1 MPRDFGHTI
10 CFAAAISPSKDFR
23 DAEGGATAKKWLLKG
38 STHTWNEELGYHSP
52 LASRLSSLIYSYT
65 HSRSDQLELQAF
77 SGLLWLRWIETFTQ
91 VLSRWRCSGLPFSRR
106 GMNLKPTPPI
116 RGAQRMSARLTGG
129 SGRLSWKLFL
139 PSLALALAFIGMV
152 LFSKGFLQVRK
163 MVSERSQC
171 SQRPAS
177 TLFQVSPKGS
187 CWIPRPYRKLVVL
200 VVDALRI
207 DFVLPTKTPSDPSL
221 TAPGWLGHLTVL
233 DELARKDPLNA
244 NLFHFIADPPT
255 ATTQRLTGLTAGSLP
270 AFIEVASNF
279 AESSIGAD
287 NVIYQLLQ
295 NHREKLDL
303 LGDDTWLHLF
313 PEIQKDSIGI
323 VAGFH
328 SFHLFD
334 LDSVDNEI
342 TTRLFPRLE
351 SGDYDVLIAHFL
363 GVDHCGHKYGPAH
376 AHCGSKLEQIDG
388 IIRRVVETIDED
400 TQLLVLSDHGVTDD
414 GDHGG
419 ISDKEVGSVLFAYK
433 KSSGMSRDRLPEEE
447 YQFWL
452 TFKRTFNER
461 RIRGNGFS
469 ERAFFE
475 RTCDSSSL
483 AGTAPQLDFASTLS
497 LLAGVPIPFGNIGGI
512 ILELLLDFDLYRD
525 SELGVARMTNLQ
537 NLLEALRLNA
547 HQVNRLLLKSSD
559 LGQAGFAR
567 NNLRFLTDMLQLVEE
582 RAAHV
587 SSASED
593 EIIHLIYSYQDFLLA
608 TQRYCRRVWA
618 DFNLPLIASGLTL
631 GILAILGLLLY
642 YLVLSWQNGKDLACI
657 TISLVHSLSLAAT
670 SFITFEDAVVRFLL
684 TTQLLIEAVNS
695 FLTGQFS
702 AKRAARIAVAILF
715 VRISSETGACREE
728 QFPYCQVTTHRAV
741 PVAFTPAFLY
751 YLSIGV
757 LGMSW
762 IVRQTHVSLEEFK
775 GTAKYIVSH
784 LLYFLIFALLGL
796 HWFWTWMADT
806 SDATERSGSGP
817 SSTTYSTLLNH
828 MLSITLPRALFLLSL
843 SAAVIHRR
851 NGALLV
857 TAVSAFL
864 GTVLRPFGG
873 WATLVVGVGLLR
885 LGGCIFTH
893 SSGSIRPATFY
904 YLVGAHLFF
913 ISGHQMT
920 LTNLQWEA
928 AFVGVRTTI
937 QSLAAILMA
946 LNTFAG
952 PIMTT
957 VALCSQVNSLALPA
971 NTLLVYSWYAAC
983 QMVFAA
989 LTTTILMRHL
999 MVWKMF
1005 TPRFLLQVAQTALVL
1020 LVIGVCRLLRPASA
1034 AS

>member
-1 MPRDFGHTI
+1 
-10 CFAAAISPSKDFR
+10 
-23 DAEGGATAKKWLLKG
+23 
-38 STHTWNEELGYHSP
+38 
-52 LASRLSSLIYSYT
+52 
-65 HSRSDQLELQAF
+65 
-77 SGLLWLRWIETFTQ
+77 
-91 VLSRWRCSGLPFSRR
+91 
-106 GMNLKPTPPI
+106 MNLKLTPPI
-116 RGAQRMSARLTGG
+116 RGVQGMSARLTAGEG
-129 SGRLSWKLFL
+129 GRLSWRILL
-139 PSLALALAFIGMV
+139 PSLALTIAFLGV
-152 LFSKGFLQVRK
+152 ALFSKGFLQVRK

-171 SQRPAS
+171 SQRPAAS
-177 TLFQVSPKGS
+177 TLFSLPHKGS
-187 CWIPRPYRKLVVL
+187 CWIPRPHRKLVVI

-207 DFVLPTKTPSDPSL
+207 DFALPPKISSDLSS
-221 TAPGWLGHLTVL
+221 TAPTWLGHLTIL

-270 AFIEVASNF
+270 AFIEVTSNF

-295 NHREKLDL
+295 NHRKKLDL

-313 PEIQKDSIGI
+313 PEIQKDSVGI

-342 TTRLFPRLE
+342 IKRLFPRME
-351 SGDYDVLIAHFL
+351 SRDYDVLIAHFL

-376 AHCGSKLEQIDG
+376 THCGLKLEQMDG
-388 IIRRVVETIDED
+388 IIRRVVETMDED

-419 ISDKEVGSVLFAYK
+419 ISDKEVGSVLFSYR
-433 KSSGMSRDRLPEEE
+433 KSSRMDRERLPKEE

-452 TFKRTFNER
+452 TFKRDFNER
-461 RIRGNGFS
+461 RSRGNGFN
-469 ERAFFE
+469 EHKFFE
-475 RTCDSSSL
+475 QTCDLSSL
-483 AGTAPQLDFASTLS
+483 AGTIPQLDFASTLS
-497 LLAGVPIPFGNIGGI
+497 LLAGVPIPFGNVGSI
-512 ILELLLDFDLYRD
+512 IPELLLDFDLYQD
-525 SELGVARMTNLQ
+525 SGPGAARMANLR

-547 HQVNRLLLKSSD
+547 LQVNRLLLTSSN
-559 LGQAGFAR
+559 LGQAGFSQS
-567 NNLRFLTDMLQLVEE
+567 NLRFLTDMIQLLEE

-587 SSASED
+587 TSASED
-593 EIIHLIYSYQDFLLA
+593 ELIQLIYGYQDFLLA
-608 TQRYCRRVWA
+608 TQKYCRHVWA
-618 DFNLPLIASGLTL
+618 DFNIPLIVSGLTL
-631 GILAILGLLLY
+631 SVLAILGLLLY
-642 YLVLSWQNGKDLACI
+642 YLMLGRNNGEDLACI
-657 TISLVHSLSLAAT
+657 AISLAHSLSLAAT
-670 SFITFEDAVVRFLL
+670 SFVTFEDVVVRFLL

-695 FLTGQFS
+695 FLIGQFS
-702 AKRAARIAVAILF
+702 AKRVARIAVAILI
-715 VRISSETGACREE
+715 VRMSSETGACREE
-728 QFPYCQVTTHRAV
+728 QYPYCQVATHRTV

-762 IVRQTHVSLEEFK
+762 VVKQTHASLEELK
-775 GTAKYIVSH
+775 GTAKYIVGH
-784 LLYFLIFALLGL
+784 LMYFLIFALLSL

-806 SDATERSGSGP
+806 SDTTERSGSGP
-817 SSTTYSTLLNH
+817 PSTTYSALLNH
-828 MLSITLPRALFLLSL
+828 MFSITLPRALFLLSL
-843 SAAVIHRR
+843 LTAIIHRR

-873 WATLVVGVGLLR
+873 WITLVAGVGLLR
-885 LGGCIFTH
+885 LGGRIFTH
-893 SSGSIRPATFY
+893 SSGSIKPATFY

-913 ISGHQMT
+913 VSGHQMT

-937 QSLAAILMA
+937 QFLAAILMA

-957 VALCSQVNSLALPA
+957 VAICSQVNSFALSA
-971 NTLLVYSWYAAC
+971 DTLSVYVWYAAC

-1005 TPRFLLQVAQTALVL
+1005 TPRFLLQMAQNVLIL
-1020 LVIGVCRLLRPASA
+1020 LVIGICRLLKGRTETGSY
-1034 AS
+1034 SS